1 MAKEMRFSAGSKDNP
16 MGDLIMRALSAHGSW
31 SITAMREPGFRQM
44 NEVEGEFFRAAG
56 SGFRT
61 LAPLP
66 DKAQVMLD
74 KVPVKVGLQRLSFV
88 KELLARNLTTP
99 ISDPLGVTQLE
110 WNSINKV
117 AAAQRTMSP
126 AARGE
131 NKMPIMLPNRLPIYL
146 TTDRFEID
154 IRTLKMSQRIGM
166 PLDTTLAEMCFRSVN
181 EAFEDAAIN
190 GATTLDGQNLQVAG
204 YTAPGLLN
212 APNAEAKVLTLAAWS
227 TVPVGLTVYN
237 ETQAMVQQLKAN
249 KKFGP
254 YALVV
259 GTVVAGALDADYDA
273 TSGSRGLSI
282 RERILKI
289 EGLQSIITADL
300 MPATKVALAQM
311 TSDVVDLVVG
321 QMPTIIPWTS
331 LDGFMINNLIMG
343 IMIPRFRSDQN
354 GDSGICVG
362 TLT

>member
-1 MAKEMRFSAGSKDNP
+1 MKEMRFSAASKDNP

-31 SITAMREPGFRQM
+31 SINAMREPGFRQM
-44 NEVEGEFFRAAG
+44 AEVEQEFFRAAG
-56 SGFRT
+56 GSFRA

-74 KVPVKVGLQRLSFV
+74 KVPVKVGMQRLSFV

-212 APNAEAKVLTLAAWS
+212 APNALAKVLTAAAWT
-227 TVPVGLTVYN
+227 TVPVGTTVYN

-249 KKFGP
+249 NKFGP

-259 GTVVAGALDADYDA
+259 GTLTAGGLDGDYVTA
-273 TSGSRGLSI
+273 APQNTI
-282 RERILKI
+282 RERLLKI
-289 EGLQSIITADL
+289 DGLESIIVADM
-300 MPATKVALAQM
+300 MPATKVALVQM
-311 TSDVVDLVVG
+311 TSDVVDIVVG

-343 IMIPRFRSDQN
+343 IMIPRFRSDQK
-354 GDSGICVG
+354 GQSGIVVG

>member
-31 SITAMREPGFRQM
+31 SINAMREPGFRQM
-44 NEVEGEFFRAAG
+44 EEVESDFFRAMSG
-56 SGFRT
+56 GFRA

-88 KELLARNLTTP
+88 KELLSRNLTTP

-117 AAAQRTMSP
+117 GAAQRTMSP
-126 AARGE
+126 AVRGE

-212 APNAEAKVLTLAAWS
+212 APNAEAKVLTAAAWS
-227 TVPVGLTVYN
+227 TVPVGATVYV
-237 ETQAMVQQLKAN
+237 EAQAMVQQLKAN
-249 KKFGP
+249 KKYGP

-259 GTVVAGALDADYDA
+259 GTVVAGALDADYVTA
-273 TSGSRGLSI
+273 APQNTI

-289 EGLQSIITADL
+289 EGLQSIIVADL
-300 MPATKVALAQM
+300 MPATKVALVQM

-331 LDGFMINNLIMG
+331 LDGFMVNNLVMG
-343 IMIPRFRSDQN
+343 IMIPRFRSDQS
-354 GDSGICVG
+354 GDSGIVIG